1 MLEDYAKGQPI
12 AYNIIKNAIVKNTVA
27 HAYLFT
33 ADNVKEATAF
43 ALCFAK
49 SLLCPTN
56 NVDYNNCG
64 NCSICHRI
72 NNNNFPELI
81 VIESENLWI
90 KKDELLSLKEEL
102 GMKPLEGNKR
112 VYIISEVDKLNA
124 HAANS
129 ILKFIEEPEPNIIAI
144 LTTSEINKVL
154 PTIVSRCQLVSLRV
168 NNFIDVENAKLEN
181 QPNKALIKIGQLYCK
196 RQDDLNNFIGEAK
209 NAEKLDAVVAFIKK
223 YEEVGLDVLLD
234 IKRMW
239 TDYFLEKE
247 EYAWAFDIMILF
259 YKDVLNR
266 IYNKR
271 LEVFDYYNDAVK
283 SVANL
288 NDSDKIIFKL
298 QKIILAKEKIR
309 YNINLNMLMDKL
321 LIEMESRECIC

>member
-1 MLEDYAKGQPI
+1 
-12 AYNIIKNAIVKNTVA
+12 
-27 HAYLFT
+27 
-33 ADNVKEATAF
+33 
-43 ALCFAK
+43 
-49 SLLCPTN
+49 
-56 NVDYNNCG
+56 
-64 NCSICHRI
+64 
-72 NNNNFPELI
+72 
-81 VIESENLWI
+81 
-90 KKDELLSLKEEL
+90 
-102 GMKPLEGNKR
+102 
-112 VYIISEVDKLNA
+112 
-124 HAANS
+124 
-129 ILKFIEEPEPNIIAI
+129 
-144 LTTSEINKVL
+144 
-154 PTIVSRCQLVSLRV
+154 
-168 NNFIDVENAKLEN
+168 
-181 QPNKALIKIGQLYCK
+181 
-196 RQDDLNNFIGEAK
+196 
-209 NAEKLDAVVAFIKK
+209 
-223 YEEVGLDVLLD
+223 
-234 IKRMW
+234 MW